1 MPNIVLKILGF
12 LTLILIVFYVY
23 YKLKYKFWSRQPV
36 FHIHNLKYWLF
47 PPGFIQKEIPKKDK
61 FYDYAIKTKEFSEV
75 PEDELLLFTS
85 FIKAHYMPKKYEK
98 YNPSKD
104 NVLDYFKHHNDKSY
118 ITLKYEMSD
127 ITKNSKTLISSITSR
142 PLECIIDGNKINL
155 NYVDFLCVKKDKR
168 KQGIAPKSIYTHYVD
183 IRGRDKNIAFLFKR
197 EGVGTLIVPL
207 TTYYNYMFDMTYWD
221 LSDANFS
228 NIDLNLDMEEINTS
242 NFSLF
247 TDLLLEIK
255 PHFEC
260 IIMPNLQN
268 LKYLC
273 EKKLIYIYVLMINKK
288 PNSFYLFK
296 NNHTTYDGDKSIDL
310 MASFCNTSK
319 EIFTLGFFNAL
330 TVIKPNIKYLFLENI
345 SNNNYI
351 LKNILKRYSPK
362 LKTPASYYFYNFGY
376 IPKHSTKIMCIN

>member
-118 ITLKYEMSD
+118 ITLKYEISD

-155 NYVDFLCVKKDKR
+155 IYVYFLCVKKDKR
-168 KQGIAPKSIYTHYVD
+168 KQGSSPKSIYTDYFY
-183 IRGRDKNIAFLFKR
+183 IRERDKNQDFEFKR
-197 EGVGTLIVPL
+197 
-207 TTYYNYMFDMTYWD
+207 
-221 LSDANFS
+221 
-228 NIDLNLDMEEINTS
+228 
-242 NFSLF
+242 
-247 TDLLLEIK
+247 
-255 PHFEC
+255 
-260 IIMPNLQN
+260 
-268 LKYLC
+268 
-273 EKKLIYIYVLMINKK
+273 
-288 PNSFYLFK
+288 
-296 NNHTTYDGDKSIDL
+296 
-310 MASFCNTSK
+310 
-319 EIFTLGFFNAL
+319 
-330 TVIKPNIKYLFLENI
+330 
-345 SNNNYI
+345 
-351 LKNILKRYSPK
+351 
-362 LKTPASYYFYNFGY
+362 
-376 IPKHSTKIMCIN
+376 